1 MKKISILFSLLV
13 VALAGL
19 SLAACSNDDL
29 NTDQYDNGGVT
40 LGAFGP
46 SPVLRG
52 GTLYFFGTHLDR
64 VTSVVLP
71 GQANPV
77 TDIKVEQG
85 GSHSKI
91 SILVPAEGGEPGY
104 VTLKANDGT
113 ELTTKSKLTFRE
125 DISISKVYI
134 GTEGTLTGEVGD
146 LLVFEG
152 DYLNLMKGVKFEN
165 GFIVSDLEE
174 HTRYKLSVRIPKEA
188 GSGTVTLTDLVEDTP
203 TELQAEETITIK
215 LPEVAA
221 AAQTKKAGQTVTITG
236 NRLTQIETVQLA
248 GGVFVNSDEL
258 TYAENGSSLSFTLP
272 EAAADGDITLVT
284 YSGQKISAGTLT
296 TVTPTGM
303 AISGTVKNGLQ
314 MTVTGTNMDLVKAVA
329 FENAGDY
336 TGELNV
342 AADKVI
348 ISKVPD
354 AAQDGNLTL
363 KMQNGKTVTVAYTLV
378 KPTVTSADPATVT
391 AGDETVIYG
400 TNLDLVAAITFPGD
414 TEVTVE
420 AKDFTAQEA
429 DGIQVTVPAAC
440 SGTGMKLVLKNETE
454 VTISGIL
461 TISAATNPAISEA
474 PANAVAGDE
483 ITITGKNFNNLA
495 NLYIGTYKVTRYTS
509 KSNTK
514 ITFKVPDAPVG
525 DYKFVMEDYDGNK
538 FNGPAFAI
546 VSPEID
552 IASFTKNGDLSA
564 YISWPITMSWSDVNG
579 KMCIQRP
586 GLQKLNLVVGKSK
599 FIFYKT
605 SATGQIQLN
614 DCNWHNGADLTGSAD
629 LTDWSGTKTTLELV
643 FTEAMMK
650 CVNGETSDGWGDN
663 CFILQGDGITL
674 TKVTILP

>member
-1 MKKISILFSLLV
+1 MKKLNNIFTLLV
-13 VALAGL
+13 VALVGL
-19 SLAACSNDDL
+19 SLTACSNDDL
-29 NTDQYDNGGVT
+29 STDQYTSDGVS
-40 LGAFGP
+40 LLAFGP
-46 SPVLRG
+46 TPVLRG
-52 GTLYFFGTHLDR
+52 GTLFFHGTNLDR
-64 VTSVVLP
+64 ITEVQLP
-71 GQANPV
+71 GQTISV
-77 TDIKVEQG
+77 TDINVTEG
-85 GSHSKI
+85 GRHSRI
-91 SILVPAEGGEPGY
+91 SITVPVEGGTEGY

-113 ELTTKSKLTFRE
+113 TLTSISKLTFRE
-125 DISISKVYI
+125 DISISKIYI
-134 GTEGTLTGEVGD
+134 GTEGNLNGEVGD
-146 LLVFEG
+146 ILTIEG
-152 DYLNLMKGVKFEN
+152 DYLNLMWGVTFTG
-165 GFIVSDLEE
+165 GFTVSDFEE
-174 HTRYKLSVRIPKEA
+174 HTRYKIAVKIPKEA
-188 GSGTVTLTDLVEDTP
+188 ASGKVTLTNLAEMP
-203 TELQAEETITIK
+203 TELQTSEEITIK
-215 LPEVAA
+215 LPMPVAA
-221 AAQTKKAGQTVTITG
+221 AVNQKAGSLITINGTDLNQIQTIQLQGSVTI
-236 NRLTQIETVQLA
+236 
-248 GGVFVNSDEL
+248 
-258 TYAENGSSLSFTLP
+258 AEEDITRAEDGTSLSFTLP

-391 AGDETVIYG
+391 AGDETIIYG

-538 FNGPAFAI
+538 FNGPAFSVAP
-546 VSPEID
+546 SEITLWEG
-552 IASFTKNGDLSA
+552 SE
-564 YISWPITMSWSDVNG
+564 P
-579 KMCIQRP
+579 
-586 GLQKLNLVVGKSK
+586 
-599 FIFYKT
+599 
-605 SATGQIQLN
+605 
-614 DCNWHNGADLTGSAD
+614 TGSWANNIGLLSD
-629 LTDWSGTKTTLELV
+629 AGTELTAAGAKVGDIIKVYVTPDASTWQFKIIEGH
-643 FTEAMMK
+643 
-650 CVNGETSDGWGDN
+650 WGDN
-663 CFILQGDGITL
+663 DNPYAYSMSWDSSSFNTNASSVVMKFVLTETILTRATTQQWWGNVFIVQGENVTVTKMTL
-674 TKVTILP
+674 TAK